1 MCQQCQATLRKGHI
15 LIFLVCFSVDVP
27 EALGLCCWSERR
39 ARGRGVAPRGHPD
52 RDREQ
57 CLEPGLA
64 RKPLSP
70 VPPGA
75 SQGSLLAHTSRV
87 PIHRLQLASS
97 HGDFIVLPSSPPV
110 CNPAFPPHLPVFISL
125 STYEDLIYTRE
136 FFRLAASFS
145 YQFQ

>member
-15 LIFLVCFSVDVP
+15 LIFLMCYSVDVP

-39 ARGRGVAPRGHPD
+39 ARGRGMAPRGHPH

-64 RKPLSP
+64 KKPLSP

-75 SQGSLLAHTSRV
+75 SQGSLLAHLSWGRG
-87 PIHRLQLASS
+87 ASTGRFWDAPS
-97 HGDFIVLPSSPPV
+97 QTPVGLFTWRFYSPTELPECV
-110 CNPAFPPHLPVFISL
+110 
-125 STYEDLIYTRE
+125 
-136 FFRLAASFS
+136 
-145 YQFQ
+145 